1 MSISINDN
9 TVDEIKSRCN
19 IVDVIGQV
27 VPLKKTG
34 SNHKGVCPFHNEKT
48 PSFVVS
54 ETKQIYTCFGC
65 GATGDVIEFVE
76 KYYNLEFKE
85 AMEKIAGQYG
95 IEIKSTSPG
104 DGKREE
110 LYEINREAATFFYK
124 AFIKDNNTGYNY
136 MKKRGIDIST
146 LKKFG
151 VGYADSEWDSL
162 YNHFKEKGTDV
173 KLLIELG
180 LVSESKGK
188 YFDKY
193 RNRIIFPIINTRGK
207 IIGFGGRAI
216 GDDSPKYL
224 NSPESKVFMKK
235 NNLYGINLTRQE
247 IDKEDYAILVEGYMD
262 VISLY
267 ESGIRNV
274 CASLGTALT
283 ENQAKLLKRYTN
295 NIVLSYDADV
305 AGQTASL
312 RGMDIL
318 YKENCK
324 VKVLQVS
331 DGKDPD
337 EFVRKKGKEAFITLV
352 KEALPFA
359 DYKLYLLKNKYDM
372 NTTEGSIDLLK
383 ESAKIFKELTP
394 IEAEVYIKKLARDTK
409 ISESA
414 IRFEVNGLNKEPVP
428 QRIHYENESENSGKE
443 LLPIDMLEKNII
455 KILLLKSSYI
465 NKVKSIENSFLS
477 ESGKKIFEM
486 IVSITK
492 GIEEVDIRKLQDSL
506 EERERNILNDIMENI
521 HLAGKEEIIFN
532 DCVHNINNR
541 IVIRKE
547 RDLIFRLSMADEE
560 ENIEKIN
567 EITKELMELQKLKN
581 IDRR

>member
-1 MSISINDN
+1 MSVSINDN
-9 TVDEIKSRCN
+9 IVDEIKSRCN

-65 GATGDVIEFVE
+65 GATGDAIEFVE

-85 AMEKIAGQYG
+85 AIEKMASQYG
-95 IEIKSTSPG
+95 IEIKSTSPS

-124 AFIKDNNTGYNY
+124 AFIKGNNTGYNY

-162 YNHFKEKGTDV
+162 YNHFKNKGVDV

-193 RNRIIFPIINTRGK
+193 RNRIMFPIINTRGK

-216 GDDSPKYL
+216 GEDIPKYL
-224 NSPESKVFMKK
+224 NSPESKIFMKK

-283 ENQAKLLKRYTN
+283 ENQAKLLKRYTS

-305 AGQTASL
+305 AGQAASL

-337 EFVRKKGKEAFITLV
+337 EFVRKRGKEAFIRLV
-352 KEALPFA
+352 KEALPYA
-359 DYKLYLLKNKYDM
+359 DYKLYLLKNKYDI

-383 ESAKIFKELTP
+383 ESAKILKELTP
-394 IEAEVYIKKLARDTK
+394 IEAEAYIKKLAKDTR

-414 IRFEVNGLNKEPVP
+414 IRFEVNGHNNEPVP
-428 QRIHYENESENSGKE
+428 QRHHYESDDDNSENQ

-465 NKVKSIENSFLS
+465 NKIKSVENPFLS
-477 ESGKKIFEM
+477 ESGRKIFEM
-486 IVSITK
+486 IVSITD
-492 GIEEVDIRKLQDSL
+492 GIEEIDIRKLQDSL
-506 EERERNILNDIMENI
+506 EERERSILNDIMENI

-532 DCVHNINNR
+532 DCIHSINNR

>member
-27 VPLKKTG
+27 IPLKKTG

-65 GATGDVIEFVE
+65 GATGDAIEFVE

-85 AMEKIAGQYG
+85 AIEKIAGQYG
-95 IEIKSTSPG
+95 IEIKSTSPS

-124 AFIKDNNTGYNY
+124 AFIKGNNTGYNY

-162 YNHFKEKGTDV
+162 YNHFKDKGTEV

-193 RNRIIFPIINTRGK
+193 RNRIMFPIINTRGK

-247 IDKEDYAILVEGYMD
+247 IDTEDYAILVEGYMD

-295 NIVLSYDADV
+295 NIVLSYDADA

-337 EFVRKKGKEAFITLV
+337 EFVRKKGKEAFIRLV
-352 KEALPFA
+352 KEALPYA
-359 DYKLYLLKNKYDM
+359 DYKLHLLKNKYDI

-383 ESAKIFKELTP
+383 ESAKILKELTP
-394 IEAEVYIKKLARDTK
+394 IEAEAYIKKLAKDTK

-428 QRIHYENESENSGKE
+428 QRIHYENETENNGKE
-443 LLPIDMLEKNII
+443 LLPIDMTEKNII

-465 NKVKSIENSFLS
+465 NKVKSIENPFLS

-492 GIEEVDIRKLQDSL
+492 DIEEVDIRKLQDSL
-506 EERERNILNDIMENI
+506 EERERNILSDIMENI

-541 IVIRKE
+541 IVIRRE

-581 IDRR
+581 VDRR

>member
-1 MSISINDN
+1 MSISISDN
-9 TVDEIKSRCN
+9 IVDEIKSRCN

-34 SNHKGVCPFHNEKT
+34 SNHKGACPFHNEKT

-54 ETKQIYTCFGC
+54 ETKQIFTCFGC
-65 GATGDVIEFVE
+65 GATGDAIEFVE
-76 KYYNLEFKE
+76 KYYNMEFKE
-85 AMEKIAGQYG
+85 AIEKIAGQYG

-124 AFIKDNNTGYNY
+124 AFIKSENTGYNY

-151 VGYADSEWDSL
+151 VGYADSQWDSL
-162 YNHFKEKGTDV
+162 YNHFKDKGVDV

-180 LVSESKGK
+180 LISESKGK

-193 RNRIIFPIINTRGK
+193 RNRIMFPIINTRGK

-224 NSPESKVFMKK
+224 NSPESKIFMKK

-262 VISLY
+262 TISLY

-305 AGQTASL
+305 AGQSASL

-337 EFVRKKGKEAFITLV
+337 EFIRKRGKEAFLKLV
-352 KEALPFA
+352 KEALPYA
-359 DYKLYLLKNKYDM
+359 DYKLYLLKNKYNI

-383 ESAKIFKELTP
+383 ESAKFLKELTP
-394 IEAEVYIKKLARDTK
+394 IEAEAYIKKLAKDTK

-414 IRFEVNGLNKEPVP
+414 IRFEVNGHNNDLVP
-428 QRIHYENESENSGKE
+428 QRQTYENEDDNSESQ
-443 LLPIDMLEKNII
+443 LLPVDMLEKNII
-455 KILLLKSSYI
+455 KILLLKSAYI
-465 NKVKSIENSFLS
+465 NKIQSINDAFLS

-486 IVSITK
+486 IVSIANDT
-492 GIEEVDIRKLQDSL
+492 EEIDIRKLQDSL

-532 DCVHNINNR
+532 DCIHSINNR

-567 EITKELMELQKLKN
+567 EITRELMELQKLKN

>member
-9 TVDEIKSRCN
+9 SVDEIKSRCN

-34 SNHKGVCPFHNEKT
+34 SNYKGVCPFHNEKT

-85 AMEKIAGQYG
+85 AIEKIAGQYG
-95 IEIKSTSPG
+95 IELKNTTQS
-104 DGKREE
+104 DGRREE
-110 LYEINREAATFFYK
+110 LYEINRDAATFFYK
-124 AFIKDNNTGYNY
+124 AFIKSNNTGYNY
-136 MKKRGIDIST
+136 MMKRGIDIQT

-151 VGYADSEWDSL
+151 VGYADPEWDSL
-162 YNHFKEKGTDV
+162 YNYFKEKGTNV
-173 KLLIELG
+173 NLLIELG

-193 RNRIIFPIINTRGK
+193 RNRIMFPIINTRGK

-216 GDDSPKYL
+216 GDDLPKYL

-283 ENQAKLLKRYTN
+283 ENQAKLLKRYTKN
-295 NIVLSYDADV
+295 VVLSYDADS
-305 AGQTASL
+305 AGQNASL

-318 YKENCK
+318 YNEDCK

-337 EFVRKKGKEAFITLV
+337 EFVRKKGKEAFMKLV
-352 KEALPFA
+352 KEALPYA
-359 DYKLYLLKNKYDM
+359 DYKLHLIKNKFDIS
-372 NTTEGSIDLLK
+372 TTEGSIDLLK
-383 ESAKIFKELTP
+383 ESAKILKELTP
-394 IEAEVYIKKLARDTK
+394 IEAEAYIKKLAKDTK

-414 IRFEVNGLNKEPVP
+414 IRFEVNGLNNEPVF
-428 QRIHYENESENSGKE
+428 QKQHYENEIENNVKE
-443 LLPIDMLEKNII
+443 LVPIDMLEKNII

-465 NKVKSIENSFLS
+465 NKVKVLENPFLS
-477 ESGKKIFEM
+477 ETGKKIFEM
-486 IVSITK
+486 IASITSDV
-492 GIEEVDIRKLQDSL
+492 EEVDIRKLQDSL
-506 EERERNILNDIMENI
+506 EERERIILADIMDNI

-532 DCVHNINNR
+532 DCIHNINNR
-541 IVIRKE
+541 IMIKKE

>member
-1 MSISINDN
+1 MSVLINDN
-9 TVDEIKSRCN
+9 SVDEIKSRCD

-34 SNHKGVCPFHNEKT
+34 SNYKGVCPFHNENT

-85 AMEKIAGQYG
+85 AIEKLAAYYG
-95 IEIKSTSPG
+95 IEMKNSTRS
-104 DGKREE
+104 DGKKEE

-124 AFIKDNNTGYNY
+124 SFIKGNNTGYNY
-136 MKKRGIDIST
+136 MMKRGIGIET

-151 VGYADSEWDSL
+151 VGYADAEWDSL
-162 YNHFKEKGTDV
+162 YNYFREKGTSIN
-173 KLLIELG
+173 LLIELG

-193 RNRIIFPIINTRGK
+193 RNRIMFPIINTRGK

-216 GDDSPKYL
+216 GDDQPKYL

-247 IDKEDYAILVEGYMD
+247 IDKENYAVLVEGYMD

-283 ENQAKLLKRYTN
+283 DNQVKLLKRYTKN
-295 NIVLSYDADV
+295 VVLSYDADS
-305 AGQTASL
+305 AGQAASL
-312 RGMDIL
+312 RGMGIL
-318 YKENCK
+318 YNEDCK

-331 DGKDPD
+331 EGKDPD
-337 EFVRKKGKEAFITLV
+337 EFVRKKGREAFIKLV
-352 KEALPFA
+352 KEALPYA
-359 DYKLYLLKNKYDM
+359 DYKLHLIKNKFDI

-383 ESAKIFKELTP
+383 EAAKLLKELTP
-394 IEAEVYIKKLARDTK
+394 IEAEAYIKKLAKDTK

-414 IRFEVNGLNKEPVP
+414 IRFEVNGLNNEPAF
-428 QRIHYENESENSGKE
+428 QKQHYENESGNNIIE
-443 LLPIDMLEKNII
+443 LVQIDMLEKNII

-465 NKVKSIENSFLS
+465 NKVKELENPFIS
-477 ESGKKIFEM
+477 ETGNKIFEM
-486 IVSITK
+486 IVSITSD
-492 GIEEVDIRKLQDSL
+492 IDEVDIRKLQDSL
-506 EERERNILNDIMENI
+506 EDRERIVLSDIMDNI

-532 DCVHNINNR
+532 DCIHNINNR
-541 IVIRKE
+541 IMIKKE
-547 RDLIFRLSMADEE
+547 RDLIFKLSMADEE
-560 ENIEKIN
+560 ENMEKIN

>member
-1 MSISINDN
+1 MSISISDN
-9 TVDEIKSRCN
+9 IVDEIKSRCN

-65 GATGDVIEFVE
+65 GATGDAIEFVE
-76 KYYNLEFKE
+76 KYYNVEFKE
-85 AMEKIAGQYG
+85 AIEKIAGQYG
-95 IEIKSTSPG
+95 IEIKSASPG
-104 DGKREE
+104 DGKRDE

-124 AFIKDNNTGYNY
+124 AFIKADNTGYNY

-162 YNHFKEKGTDV
+162 YNHFKDKGVDV
-173 KLLIELG
+173 KLLMELG
-180 LVSESKGK
+180 LISESKGK

-193 RNRIIFPIINTRGK
+193 RNRIMFPIINTRGK

-295 NIVLSYDADV
+295 NIILSYDADV

-337 EFVRKKGKEAFITLV
+337 EFVRKRGKEAFIKLA
-352 KEALPFA
+352 KEALPYA
-359 DYKLYLLKNKYDM
+359 DYKLYLLQNKYDI

-383 ESAKIFKELTP
+383 EAAKILKELTP
-394 IEAEVYIKKLARDTK
+394 IEAEAYIKKLAKDTK

-414 IRFEVNGLNKEPVP
+414 IRFEVNGHNNEPVP
-428 QRIHYENESENSGKE
+428 QRHHYENDDEVVENQI
-443 LLPIDMLEKNII
+443 LPIDMIEKNII

-465 NKVKSIENSFLS
+465 NKVQSIKNAFLS
-477 ESGKKIFEM
+477 ESGRKIFEM
-486 IVSITK
+486 IVSITD
-492 GIEEVDIRKLQDSL
+492 GTDEIDIRKLQDSL
-506 EERERNILNDIMENI
+506 EERERSILNDIMENI

-532 DCVHNINNR
+532 DCIHSINNR

>member
-65 GATGDVIEFVE
+65 GATGDAIEFVE

-85 AMEKIAGQYG
+85 AIEKIAAQYG
-95 IEIKSTSPG
+95 IEIKSTSPS
-104 DGKREE
+104 DGKRDE
-110 LYEINREAATFFYK
+110 LYEINRDAATFFYK
-124 AFIKDNNTGYNY
+124 AFIKGDNTGYNY

-162 YNHFKEKGTDV
+162 YNYFKTKGTDV

-193 RNRIIFPIINTRGK
+193 RNRIMFPIINTRGK

-216 GDDSPKYL
+216 GDDIPKYL

-295 NIVLSYDADV
+295 NIVLSYDADE
-305 AGQTASL
+305 AGLAASL

-318 YKENCK
+318 SKENCK

-331 DGKDPD
+331 EGKDPD
-337 EFVRKKGKEAFITLV
+337 DFVRKKGKEAFIRLV
-352 KEALPFA
+352 KEALPYI
-359 DYKLYLLKNKYDM
+359 DYKLHLLKNKYDM

-383 ESAKIFKELTP
+383 ESAKILKGLTP
-394 IEAEVYIKKLARDTK
+394 IEAEAYIKKLSKDTK

-414 IRFEVNGLNKEPVP
+414 IRFEVNGLNDEPVH
-428 QRIHYENESENSGKE
+428 QRQHYEMENENIVKE

-465 NKVKSIENSFLS
+465 NKVQSLENPFLS
-477 ESGKKIFEM
+477 ESGQKIFEM
-486 IVSITK
+486 IASITK
-492 GIEEVDIRKLQDSL
+492 DIEEVDIRKLQDSL
-506 EERERNILNDIMENI
+506 EERERTVITDIMENI
-521 HLAGKEEIIFN
+521 HLAGKEELIFS
-532 DCVHNINNR
+532 DCIYNINNR

-581 IDRR
+581 ADRR

>member
-1 MSISINDN
+1 MSIAINDN
-9 TVDEIKSRCN
+9 IVDEIKSRCN

-65 GATGDVIEFVE
+65 GATGDAIEFVE

-85 AMEKIAGQYG
+85 AIGKMAAQYG
-95 IEIKSTSPG
+95 IEIKSASPS

-124 AFIKDNNTGYNY
+124 AFIKSNNIGYNY
-136 MKKRGIDIST
+136 MKKRGIDIAT

-162 YNHFKEKGTDV
+162 YNYFKAKGTDV

-193 RNRIIFPIINTRGK
+193 RNRIMFPIINTRGK

-216 GDDSPKYL
+216 GDDQPKYL

-235 NNLYGINLTRQE
+235 NNLYGINLTRQD

-262 VISLY
+262 AISLY

-305 AGQTASL
+305 AGQAASL

-337 EFVRKKGKEAFITLV
+337 EFVRKKGKEAFIRLV
-352 KEALPFA
+352 KEALPYV
-359 DYKLYLLKNKYDM
+359 DYKIYLLKNKYDM

-383 ESAKIFKELTP
+383 ESAKILKGLTP
-394 IEAEVYIKKLARDTK
+394 IEAEAYIKKLAKDTK

-414 IRFEVNGLNKEPVP
+414 IRFEVNGLNDEPVH
-428 QRIHYENESENSGKE
+428 QRQQYEYENENSVKE
-443 LLPIDMLEKNII
+443 LLPIDMIEKNII

-465 NKVKSIENSFLS
+465 NKVKILENPFLS
-477 ESGKKIFEM
+477 ESGKKIFNM
-486 IVSITK
+486 IVSITRD
-492 GIEEVDIRKLQDSL
+492 IEEVDIRKLQDSL

-521 HLAGKEEIIFN
+521 HLGGKEEMIFN

-581 IDRR
+581 VDRR